1 MSAIISIYVERLA
14 GGKYHA
20 VPSPVRESDTR
31 VRDPGGPSTY
41 HLYEWYNGG
50 WGASNRVLV
59 SLLSCWGQYE
69 GEPLTRV
76 DDPGAFS
83 DELASDLAEDYPTVI
98 RLSDLLS
105 YDFDQLISC
114 GDEPEPLRQWASSL
128 LDMLKAVQAA
138 VGTTQPHDVRL
149 LVDILI

>member
-1 MSAIISIYVERLA
+1 MSAIISIYVEKLE

-20 VPSPVRESDTR
+20 VPRPVRESDTR
-31 VRDPGGPSTY
+31 PEEPDASAY
-41 HLYEWYNGG
+41 HRYEWYNCG

-69 GEPLTRV
+69 DEPLAQI
-76 DDPGAFS
+76 DKPHPFS
-83 DELASDLAEDYPTVI
+83 DELADELAEDYPTAI

-105 YDFDQLISC
+105 YNFDQLILS
-114 GDEPEPLRQWASSL
+114 GKEPEPLRESASSL
-128 LDMLKAVQAA
+128 LDMLAAVQAA
-138 VGTTQPHDVRL
+138 VGTTRPDDVRL